1 MGALLILLAFLI
13 VGLCLAKG
21 KSGRRRFLAAV
32 GALLY
37 LPIGIL
43 LALTKN
49 YK

>member
-32 GALLY
+32 GEWLY
-37 LPIGIL
+37 APVAIL
-43 LALTKN
+43 ISLVKN
-49 YK
+49 CG